1 MEDKKRKLFDEKM
14 GLEDSTPTSMEDS
27 SAIPQHHLLEESEVE
42 LARPPMYEVV
52 MLNDDFTP
60 MDYVVFIL
68 KRFFHKN
75 HDEATELTLTVHNS
89 GQGICGTYTREVAET
104 KISQVIE
111 LSRKNKH
118 PLKCVMRK
126 VFH

>member
-1 MEDKKRKLFDEKM
+1 MDDKKRKLFGENM
-14 GLEDSTPTSMEDS
+14 GLEDSNPMESAS
-27 SAIPQHHLLEESEVE
+27 SLPQDDLLEESQTET
-42 LARPPMYEVV
+42 ARPPMYEVV

-60 MDYVVFIL
+60 MDYVVFVL

-75 HDEATELTLTVHNS
+75 HDEATELTLCVHS
-89 GQGICGTYTREVAET
+89 KGQGICGTYTREVAET

-126 VFH
+126 VYL